1 MLHFRL
7 PAGLRSLLLI
17 IAAIM
22 DTTPF
27 ARASSMR
34 EQLLDESIEM
44 IRYAFAKGKSVPT
57 SVVDVVE
64 QYQSQASGAK
74 PLDPTALVHAHGRL
88 AKLVAPA
95 TPMGIVL
102 LSGASSSAR
111 WSFLGPVPLVRRLMK
126 TALACVAAFMLLS
139 LTKLVNGTDI
149 DVLHSRGLE
158 LLVNE
163 LFWLSAAGIGASF
176 TMLFQV
182 NEYIVRGSY
191 DPKYEPSYWIKFF
204 LGVMAGFILVTLL
217 PIPAP
222 SGADGP
228 GTLHLMK
235 PTVAMLGGYSA
246 SAVYRILT
254 RLVEAIESLFR
265 GNTNDIVAEREQAV
279 LARASEES
287 SSTRVRLAARLVSLQ
302 QVVASG
308 GSGDDLSAKIHEII
322 TSLTPEA
329 GESEA
334 LAPPTPQEDAEAAAA
349 PAVTVAISPQAL
361 VAARGGSASH
371 ASAASAGS
379 GDEPRSG
386 AAG

>member
-1 MLHFRL
+1 M
-7 PAGLRSLLLI
+7 A
-17 IAAIM
+17 
-22 DTTPF
+22 TPPS

-34 EQLLDESIEM
+34 EQLLHESIEM
-44 IRYAFAKGKSVPT
+44 IRYAFAKGKGVPT
-57 SVVDVVE
+57 AVVDVVE
-64 QYQSQASGAK
+64 QYQSQSQRPGAK
-74 PLDPTALVHAHGRL
+74 PLDPTALVQAHGRL

-102 LSGASSSAR
+102 LSGASGGDR

-149 DVLHSRGLE
+149 DVLHSRGVE

-182 NEYIVRGSY
+182 NEYIARSNY

-217 PIPAP
+217 PLPESTAAE
-222 SGADGP
+222 GA
-228 GTLHLMK
+228 GTLSLMK
-235 PTVAMLGGYSA
+235 PTLAMLGGYSA

-265 GNTNDIVAEREQAV
+265 GNTRDIIAEREQAV
-279 LARASEES
+279 VARAAEES
-287 SSTRVRLAARLVSLQ
+287 SSARVRLAARLVSLQ
-302 QVVASG
+302 QVAAAG
-308 GSGDDLSAKIHEII
+308 GSGDDLAARIHEII

-329 GESEA
+329 GESET
-334 LAPPTPQEDAEAAAA
+334 LAPPTPDASAA
-349 PAVTVAISPQAL
+349 PDASAVTVAISPEAL
-361 VAARGGSASH
+361 VASLSGAASA
-371 ASAASAGS
+371 APAAPAASAGS
-379 GDEPRSG
+379 GDEPRDG

>member
-1 MLHFRL
+1 M
-7 PAGLRSLLLI
+7 A
-17 IAAIM
+17 
-22 DTTPF
+22 TTPS
-27 ARASSMR
+27 ARAGSMR
-34 EQLLDESIEM
+34 EQLLHESIEM

-64 QYQSQASGAK
+64 QYQSQRPGAK
-74 PLDPTALVHAHGRL
+74 PLDPTALVQAHGRL

-102 LSGASSSAR
+102 LSGASGSER

-149 DVLHSRGLE
+149 DVLHSRGVE

-182 NEYIVRGSY
+182 NEYIVRSNY
-191 DPKYEPSYWIKFF
+191 DPKYEPSYWIKFL
-204 LGVMAGFILVTLL
+204 LGVMAGFMLVTLL
-217 PIPAP
+217 PIPEA
-222 SGADGP
+222 GAEEMGM
-228 GTLHLMK
+228 LHLMK
-235 PTVAMLGGYSA
+235 PTLAMLGGYSA

-254 RLVEAIESLFR
+254 RLVEAVESLFR
-265 GNTNDIVAEREQAV
+265 GSTQEIVAEREQAV

-287 SSTRVRLAARLVSLQ
+287 SSTRVRLAARLVGLQ
-302 QVVASG
+302 QVAASG
-308 GSGDDLSAKIHEII
+308 ASSDDLAARIHEII

-329 GESEA
+329 AESET
-334 LAPPTPQEDAEAAAA
+334 LAPPARRESSEAPDAS
-349 PAVTVAISPQAL
+349 AVTVAISPEAL
-361 VAARGGSASH
+361 VASLGGG

-379 GDEPRSG
+379 GDESRDG

>member
-1 MLHFRL
+1 MT
-7 PAGLRSLLLI
+7 
-17 IAAIM
+17 
-22 DTTPF
+22 TTPS

-34 EQLLDESIEM
+34 EQLLHESVEM

-64 QYQSQASGAK
+64 QYQSQRPGAT
-74 PLDPTALVHAHGRL
+74 PLDPAALVQAHGRL

-102 LSGASSSAR
+102 LSSASGSER
-111 WSFLGPVPLVRRLMK
+111 WSFLGPVPLVRRLMR
-126 TALACVAAFMLLS
+126 TALACVAVFMLLS

-149 DVLHSRGLE
+149 DVLHSNGVE

-182 NEYIVRGSY
+182 NEYIVRGNY

-204 LGVMAGFILVTLL
+204 LGVMAGFMLVTLL

-222 SGADGP
+222 SGEGAGA
-228 GTLHLMK
+228 LHLMK
-235 PTVAMLGGYSA
+235 PTLAMLGGYSA

-265 GNTNDIVAEREQAV
+265 GNTRDIVAEREQAV

-302 QVVASG
+302 QIAANG
-308 GSGDDLSAKIHEII
+308 GSSDDLAARIHDLIA
-322 TSLTPEA
+322 SLTPEA
-329 GESEA
+329 AESDE
-334 LAPPTPQEDAEAAAA
+334 LAGPTPQESLAA
-349 PAVTVAISPQAL
+349 PDATAVTVAISPAAL
-361 VAARGGSASH
+361 VASLAGAP
-371 ASAASAGS
+371 ATASAGS
-379 GDEPRSG
+379 GGESRGG